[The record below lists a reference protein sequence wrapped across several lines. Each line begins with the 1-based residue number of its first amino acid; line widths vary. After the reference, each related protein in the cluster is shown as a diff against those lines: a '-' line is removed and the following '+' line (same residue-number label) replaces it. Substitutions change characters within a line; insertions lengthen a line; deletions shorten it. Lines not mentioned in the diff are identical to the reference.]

1 MWRTDGQRARPS
13 VKPAHSR
20 ETRSHYRRPEHQQ
33 RRRAL
38 LWCARSLGHARE
50 CSHRRSPG
58 VTHRARRMLSGEDWP
73 TSRRSS
79 LIKTDCAGS
88 AKTITGLILH
98 FDSIGD
104 CIKARQLTTA
114 ISIAVADR
122 GGFIKVETH
131 PIALSQIRHLPVSIP
146 CRLYRVHR

>member
-1 MWRTDGQRARPS
+1 
-13 VKPAHSR
+13 
-20 ETRSHYRRPEHQQ
+20 
-33 RRRAL
+33 
-38 LWCARSLGHARE
+38 
-50 CSHRRSPG
+50 
-58 VTHRARRMLSGEDWP
+58 MLSGEDWP

-131 PIALSQIRHLPVSIP
+131 PSRSLRLDIYRYRYLVGCTGCTDKNKNSLVKKILYLHNCTPGSCSAVLADLLGLRTHTHTHTHTHTRLTALCPGLPD
-146 CRLYRVHR
+146 